1 MGLHVGVEM
10 KDNGIQAVM
19 RGMKA
24 VYHHRGQVSE
34 AEAVGSGGIIQN
46 DQKQKNYKCSI

>member
-19 RGMKA
+19 RGMRA
-24 VYHHRGQVSE
+24 VDHRGQVSE